1 MVKEQTALYG
11 AEIAYPEICLHSLIE
26 QQVLET
32 LNRVAVK
39 FENNSLAFGE
49 LNERANQLAHYL
61 RGEGVSADTLVGICV
76 ERSLEMVI
84 GLLGIMKAGGA
95 YVPIDPTY
103 PADRLAFMITDADT
117 PLLLTQDKL
126 VAQLPTHGAKVLR
139 LDADWEKVAEFS
151 TENPA
156 IPDLTPDHLAY
167 TIYTSGS
174 TGKPKGAMNSHR
186 AIVNRLLWM
195 QDEYKLTEDDV
206 VLQKTPFS
214 FDVSVWEFF
223 WPLLTGAK
231 MVVAKPE
238 GHKDSSY
245 LIDIITRENVT
256 VMHFVPSMLS
266 LFLADPDVSRCTSLR
281 DVICSGEALSAAHR
295 DSFFEKLPNANL
307 HNLYG
312 PTEAAIDVTYW
323 ACKREDGGHT
333 VPIGRP
339 VANTSIHILDEN
351 LNPMP
356 VGETGE
362 LHIGGVQV
370 ARGYW
375 NRPKLSAEKFI
386 DTPYGKLYKTGDLAR
401 ILPDG
406 TVDFLGRIDFQ
417 VKLRGF
423 RIELGEIEA
432 AILAQPG
439 VRDAV
444 VLMREDTPGN
454 KRLVAYVVVDNPS
467 SLILHPSSFP
477 TLPDYMIPSQFVY
490 LCEIPLTPNG
500 KRNRKALP
508 APSRERPNLETTFAE
523 PRDALEIYLVN
534 LWQETLDLAQVGIY
548 DRFFELGGSSL
559 QAARVV
565 NKVKERLGE
574 FIYVVSLFEA
584 PTIAAY
590 AAMLRRDYANA
601 IAHHFNV
608 QVATETATKIDTV
621 NAKTLDQF
629 KSIIPH
635 HLRTTHHA
643 PRNTQAVF
651 ILAPPRSGTTLLRVM
666 LAGNKQ
672 LFSSAE
678 LQLLNFHTL
687 SERRAAFQSKFTLW
701 QEGTVRAIMEALGVS
716 VAEAW
721 EIMADAESRHDS
733 TAEFYA
739 ELQAMIAPR
748 LLVEKTPAYA
758 LELDALQRAEQIFDN
773 ALYIH
778 LVRHPAAMVKS
789 FVKNHIAP
797 VLYLEPHNF
806 SDRALGEL
814 NWLHSHR
821 TIREFLGGVSAE
833 RYHRIQFEQMVANP
847 ANTMRD
853 LCTHFGWQYD
863 PEMAQPYQNTER
875 KMVDGIHAD
884 STPMGDSSFLERNKI
899 DPSVANRWQQD
910 APDLSPLTFATA
922 AELGYTT
929 DRRDARRAR
938 RMRRR

>member
-1 MVKEQTALYG
+1 MEKCALHG
-11 AEIAYPEICLHSLIE
+11 AELVYPEICLPSLIS
-26 QQVLET
+26 QQVSHTPERT
-32 LNRVAVK
+32 AVK
-39 FENNSLAFGE
+39 FGSQSLTFGE
-49 LNERANQLAHYL
+49 LNSRANQLAHYL
-61 RGEGVSADTLVGICV
+61 RAHGVVADTLVGICV
-76 ERSLEMVI
+76 ERSIEMVV
-84 GLLGIMKAGGA
+84 GLLGILKAGGA
-95 YVPIDPTY
+95 YVPLDPTY
-103 PADRLAFMITDADT
+103 PAERLAFMLADAKT
-117 PLLLTQDKL
+117 PLLLTQEKL
-126 VAQLPTHGAKVLR
+126 VKQLPMHDATLLR
-139 LDADWEKVAEFS
+139 LDGDWEAVAGYS
-151 TENPA
+151 SENPI
-156 IPDLTPDHLAY
+156 IPELTPDHLAY

-174 TGKPKGAMNSHR
+174 TGRPKGAMNSHR

-195 QDEYKLTEDDV
+195 QDEYQLTENDV

-223 WPLLTGAK
+223 WPLLAGAT

-245 LIDIITRENVT
+245 LIDLIVRENVT

-266 LFLADPDVSRCTSLR
+266 LFLADSSVDRCTSLR

-295 DSFFEKLPNANL
+295 DTFFEKLPNANL

-323 ACKREDGGHT
+323 QCQRDNKGHT

-351 LNPMP
+351 LNPVP
-356 VGETGE
+356 AGETGE

-375 NRPKLSAEKFI
+375 NRPNLTAEKFI
-386 DTPYGKLYKTGDLAR
+386 DTAYGRLYKSGDLAR

-423 RIELGEIEA
+423 RIELGEIES
-432 AILAQPG
+432 AIMRHPNVQE
-439 VRDAV
+439 AV
-444 VLMREDTPGN
+444 VLMREDQPGD
-454 KRLVAYVVVDNPS
+454 KRLVAYVVPS
-467 SLILHPSSFP
+467 SEVGRADLVERLSAD
-477 TLPDYMIPSQFVY
+477 LPDYMIPSQFVF

-500 KRNRKALP
+500 KRDRKALP
-508 APSRERPNLETTFAE
+508 TPSRERPDLETAFAE
-523 PRDALEIYLVN
+523 PRDALETYLVR

-574 FIYVVSLFEA
+574 FVYVVSLFEA
-584 PTIAAY
+584 PTVAAY

-601 IAHHFNV
+601 VAHHFDV
-608 QVATETATKIDTV
+608 QITTQTVTQIDTV

-635 HLRTTHHA
+635 HLVNLKSKIVN
-643 PRNTQAVF
+643 PQAVF

-666 LAGNKQ
+666 LAGNKE

-678 LQLLNFHTL
+678 LQLLNFDTL
-687 SERRAAFQSKFTLW
+687 SGRRAAFQNKFTLW
-701 QEGTVRAIMEALGVS
+701 QEGTVRAIMEALDIS

-721 EIMADAESRHDS
+721 ELMADAESRHDS
-733 TAEFYA
+733 TATFYG

-748 LLVEKTPAYA
+748 ILVEKTPAYA
-758 LELDALQRAEQIFDN
+758 LERPALQRAEQIFDKP
-773 ALYIH
+773 LYIH

-789 FVKNHIAP
+789 FVNNHIAP
-797 VLYLEPHNF
+797 VLYLKKHNF

-814 NWLHSHR
+814 NWLHAHR
-821 TIREFLGGVSAE
+821 TIREFLGEISAE
-833 RYHRIQFEQMVANP
+833 RQHRIQFEQMVADP
-847 ANTMRD
+847 ATVMRD
-853 LCTHFGWQYD
+853 LCAHFGWQFD

-899 DPSVANRWQQD
+899 DPTVATRWQQD
-910 APDLSPLTFATA
+910 APDLSPLTLTTA

-929 DRRDARRAR
+929 NRRDARRAR
-938 RMRRR
+938 RMQRR